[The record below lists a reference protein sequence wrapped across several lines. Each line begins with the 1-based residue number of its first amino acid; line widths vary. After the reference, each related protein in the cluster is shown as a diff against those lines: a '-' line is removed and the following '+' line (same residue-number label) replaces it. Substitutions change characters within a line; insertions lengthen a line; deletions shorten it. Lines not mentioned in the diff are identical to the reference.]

1 MNYKFRVPI
10 LSPRD
15 DHQKTS
21 VAAFSTKT
29 AACFVF
35 YILLRHVHIKKKIYV
50 HHYEYVCKLLP
61 VNTQV
66 PPFKHHI

>member
-1 MNYKFRVPI
+1 MNYKFRVQI

-35 YILLRHVHIKKKIYV
+35 YILLRHIKNIYM
-50 HHYEYVCKLLP
+50 YIITNMC
-61 VNTQV
+61 VNYHLSTL
-66 PPFKHHI
+66 K

>member
-35 YILLRHVHIKKKIYV
+35 YILLRHIKKYTYV
-50 HHYEYVCKLLP
+50 HHYKYVCKLPP
-61 VNTQV
+61 VNAQV
-66 PPFKHHI
+66 TPFKHHI